1 MDAKLHVS
9 HRRRGRDYNWGAGRT
24 HGRCYLEPKLELK
37 LDCKVPFWDEAP
49 SNGRQRETT
58 GDSNGRQV
66 KTHTL
71 EQRETEKLKKIF
83 FMDFFLTYFFR
94 KMIIL
99 VSSGKRFPT
108 FLGPYEA
115 ALMGRLP
122 CVSRLSPVGL
132 MYGFSPVSR
141 CCLPLSPVG
150 AGFSVTFGASYVGTR

>member
-1 MDAKLHVS
+1 
-9 HRRRGRDYNWGAGRT
+9 
-24 HGRCYLEPKLELK
+24 LEPKLELK

-58 GDSNGRQV
+58 GDNGRQ
-66 KTHTL
+66 
-71 EQRETEKLKKIF
+71 QRETGENPYIRATGDRKVEKIF